1 MAGSI
6 TVTTADLGGSITRY
20 TVAWTASAG
29 GAVSGTT
36 FDVKAGRLVEVRQLP
51 SSGPTQ
57 PSNLYDVTVLDG
69 NSVDV
74 LVGGGANLSNSAP
87 TYTAPALSSGYPVYL
102 EAGQLTPTVAN
113 AGNAT
118 TGQVVLYV
126 CGADGN
132 VIGTAAALAAS
143 DPSQTNLASVSGA
156 ITAGNAAKFA
166 DANGTVAD
174 AGLALGSAAA
184 LSLIAGF
191 AKHALVA
198 GAAAGDVTVTGIKT
212 TDTLNAVLRFIG
224 AGVAVTNLSDLTSE
238 FTITADGKINN
249 TGGTAS
255 SGDKLLVLW
264 TART

>member
-102 EAGQLTPTVAN
+102 EAGQLTPT
-113 AGNAT
+113 
-118 TGQVVLYV
+118 
-126 CGADGN
+126 
-132 VIGTAAALAAS
+132 
-143 DPSQTNLASVSGA
+143 
-156 ITAGNAAKFA
+156 
-166 DANGTVAD
+166 
-174 AGLALGSAAA
+174 
-184 LSLIAGF
+184 
-191 AKHALVA
+191 
-198 GAAAGDVTVTGIKT
+198 
-212 TDTLNAVLRFIG
+212 
-224 AGVAVTNLSDLTSE
+224 
-238 FTITADGKINN
+238 
-249 TGGTAS
+249 
-255 SGDKLLVLW
+255 
-264 TART
+264 